1 MKFLAVA
8 AVERY
13 LARMRILKS
22 IADHLLAAL
31 IVPLLALFRLLPFA
45 TSSAIGGAIA
55 RSIGPR
61 LAISR
66 RARRNLRF
74 IFPAWDEARVATTV
88 AEMWDNLGR
97 NFAEYN
103 ALDRL
108 DYAADVTVV
117 GAEHEA
123 AAINSGKPILY
134 LAAHIGNWEL
144 IAPYFAK
151 CRNPV
156 TVVYRPANNRAVDR
170 VIQSIRA
177 KTGLVF
183 AAKGK
188 AASKALI
195 ASLSNRGR
203 AIVLMDQKMGD
214 GELLPLLGQDALTG
228 TGWARLVLKYDA
240 LILPIYVSREAACL
254 TLHIEPALQPSA
266 LGLSDDSQQAA
277 RELAKMANAMYG
289 NWITARPGQWLW
301 LHMRWGKRLG

>member
-1 MKFLAVA
+1 
-8 AVERY
+8 
-13 LARMRILKS
+13 MRIFKS
-22 IADHLLAAL
+22 IAEHLLAAL
-31 IVPLLALFRLLPFA
+31 ILPLLALFRLLPFA
-45 TSSAIGGAIA
+45 WASAIGGAIV

-74 IFPAWDEARVATTV
+74 IFPAWDETRITTTV

-108 DYAADVTVV
+108 DYSADVTVI

-123 AAINSGKPILY
+123 VAINSGKPILY
-134 LAAHIGNWEL
+134 LSAHIGNWEV
-144 IAPYFAK
+144 IAHYFAK

-156 TVVYRPANNRAVDR
+156 TIVYRPANNRAVDR

-177 KTGLVF
+177 KTGLIF

-195 ASLSNRGR
+195 ASLSQEGR

-214 GELLPLLGQDALTG
+214 GELLPFLGQPAMTG
-228 TGWARLVLKYDA
+228 TGWARLALKYDA
-240 LILPIYVSREAACL
+240 VILPIYVSRKAAHL
-254 TLHIEPALQPSA
+254 TLHIEPALQPST
-266 LGLSDDSQQAA
+266 LGLPDDSQQAA
-277 RELAKMANAMYG
+277 RELAIMANAMYG

-301 LHMRWGKRLG
+301 LHMRWGKRLNVI